1 MFYYTADMEM
11 AYFPASWTDVEEPD
25 PFVELSQGRAM
36 GRVQDLLRF
45 VQLVQDLK
53 TGAVNAIKPQM

>member
-11 AYFPASWTDVEEPD
+11 AYFPARWTDVEEAD

-36 GRVQDLLRF
+36 GRAQELLRL
-45 VQLVQDLK
+45 VQLVKDLK
-53 TGAVNAIKPQM
+53 TGTVNENKPNM

>member
-25 PFVELSQGRAM
+25 PFLGLSQGRAL
-36 GRVQDLLRF
+36 GRVQELLRL
-45 VQLVQDLK
+45 VQLVGISRLEL
-53 TGAVNAIKPQM
+53 

>member
-25 PFVELSQGRAM
+25 PFVGLSQGRAL
-36 GRVQDLLRF
+36 GRVQELLRL
-45 VQLVQDLK
+45 VQLVGDLK
-53 TGAVNAIKPQM
+53 TGVVNEIKPNV